1 MLYAARPMTTSP
13 FLLGALWLTCGEAL
27 LTVMAAIIKH
37 VGDDVGTPMVVFLRS
52 LFGLLVLLPLVARHG
67 GRLFESNRPGTM
79 AVRALAGLAAM
90 YGFFY
95 VIAHL
100 PLAEATLVKLTTPF
114 FMPLIAYFWLRE
126 HIGRHNAIAI
136 VTGFAGVLFILR
148 PGAATFDPHALV
160 GIGAAI
166 LASVAMVAIRD
177 MHEDEPP
184 DRIVFHF
191 AVVSTLVSAVPLLWL
206 WETPDWHLWPWLVAM
221 GICGTAGQLL
231 ITHAFQVAPPGR
243 LGPFNYTSVVFAA
256 LLGWLVWGESLFVT
270 TVVGSL
276 LIFVAGLIN
285 LYGGPRPPRTPRENN
300 EQGVPPA

>member
-1 MLYAARPMTTSP
+1 MHSSGSTVSSHA
-13 FLLGALWLTCGEAL
+13 FLRGALLLTLGEAL

-37 VGDDVGTPMVVFLRS
+37 VGEDVGTPMVVFLRC
-52 LFGLLVLLPLVARHG
+52 LFGLLVLLPVVARQ
-67 GRLFESNRPGTM
+67 GRTLFSSNRPGTM

-95 VIAHL
+95 VIEHL

-126 HIGRHNAIAI
+126 HINRHNAVAI

-160 GIGAAI
+160 GIAAAV

-177 MHEDEPP
+177 MNEDEPAS
-184 DRIVFHF
+184 RIVFHF
-191 AVVSTLVSAVPLLWL
+191 AVVTTVVSALPLFWL
-206 WETPDWHLWPWLVAM
+206 WQTPDWHLWPWLIAM
-221 GICGTAGQLL
+221 GVCGTAGQLC
-231 ITHAFQVAPPGR
+231 ITHAFQIAPPGK

-256 LLGWLVWGESLFVT
+256 LIGWLVWNESLFVT
-270 TVVGSL
+270 TLIGSL

-285 LYGGPRPPRTPRENN
+285 LMAPRGQR
-300 EQGVPPA
+300 